1 MRHRAAPCVVYFVPM
16 RNLSAWIDTRDRVLV
31 MGILNVTPDSFY
43 NDSRFVNPSQAVER
57 ALQMQADGADIIDV
71 GGESSRPGSDPVSTQ
86 TEIDRVLPVVAGI
99 HSRSDVYISIDT
111 TKADVAHEAL
121 TAGATIVNDISAF
134 RFDREMA
141 AVVAQHD
148 AYAALMHMKGTPKT
162 MQDAPEYDDV
172 VAEVGSFL
180 RERKRVAE
188 AAGVRRD
195 RLFLDPGIGFGK
207 RLSDNLELIVR
218 LGEIAALGSPVVIG
232 VSRKSFLGHLL
243 TVEADQ
249 RLEGTIAANAI
260 AVANGADII
269 RVHDVREGRRTADV
283 AFRLRRSDR

>member
-1 MRHRAAPCVVYFVPM
+1 M